1 METKNLGINKF
12 KSPAKLPCFESLL
25 IYKILSNHN
34 LKFQNLPKFES
45 GKLHEMADFND
56 QEFPSTFLDPLVLP
70 PFTDSDLE
78 RLAEDVGSSD
88 G

>member
-1 METKNLGINKF
+1 
-12 KSPAKLPCFESLL
+12 
-25 IYKILSNHN
+25 
-34 LKFQNLPKFES
+34 
-45 GKLHEMADFND
+45 MADFND